1 MKRLT
6 LIATIIGTLTL
17 AAGAAYAQGYHY
29 VSPYSRPDGT
39 YVQPHYQTNPNGN
52 RYRQLEQP
60 TEHQPLHRAARDTQ
74 PLQQPLKSVSL
85 SPTRPTPV
93 PKVGGERNYL
103 TLRHRGLTAPC

>member
-52 RYRQLEQP
+52 LYNNWSSRPNTNPFTGQP
-60 TEHQPLHRAARDTQ
+60 G
-74 PLQQPLKSVSL
+74 
-85 SPTRPTPV
+85 TRNPYSNP
-93 PKVGGERNYL
+93 
-103 TLRHRGLTAPC
+103 